1 MASILGFFRPGLGEL
16 LIILLIVLV
25 IFGAARLPK
34 IAESLGKAIKIFKK
48 SVKEEDKEK
57 QENV

>member
-1 MASILGFFRPGLGEL
+1 MFNILGFFRPGLGEL

-34 IAESLGKAIKIFKK
+34 IAQSLGEAIKGFRK
-48 SVKEEDKEK
+48 SVKEDEK
-57 QENV
+57 DV